1 MRITPDAAPAK
12 RTFLLALLMTL
23 CAATPHRT
31 QNVESLPKY
40 QSGQSVSGA
49 LRLWGHGSP
58 DTDFMGKLVTSWEEG
73 FRKHHPRIQFE
84 NRMYGTA
91 SAIGALYAGAGDL
104 AIMGREIR
112 PFEIS
117 AFERVFRYP
126 PLGID
131 VATGSLDIRNMDFS
145 LNVFVQKDNPLGKL
159 TITQV
164 DAIFGCEHLR
174 GPRNIRTWGELGIRG
189 EWQDKPINVYGFP
202 INRGFAV
209 FFQDA
214 ALGGSRKWNGDLKE
228 FGDLRQPDGTLHDAG
243 LRILEALARDPYGIA
258 YSNLRY
264 INGQVKPLALA
275 ATDDGPYYEATKENL
290 IQRKYPLT
298 RFITTF
304 VNRAPGRPLE
314 PKVKEFLRYI
324 LSREGQQEVLRDG
337 NYLPLSEE
345 AVQAQLRKLE

>member
-1 MRITPDAAPAK
+1 MRAIADAAPAK
-12 RTFLLALLMTL
+12 RRILLALLITL
-23 CAATPHRT
+23 CAATSGRT

-40 QSGQSVSGA
+40 QSEQSVSGT

-58 DTDFMGKLVTSWEEG
+58 DTDFMGRLVRSWEEG
-73 FRKHHPRIQFE
+73 FRKHHPGIQFE

-112 PFEIS
+112 PFETS

-131 VATGSLDIRNMDFS
+131 IATGSLDIRNMDFA
-145 LNVFVQKDNPLGKL
+145 LNVFVHKDNPLGKL
-159 TITQV
+159 TMTQV

-174 GPRNIRTWGELGIRG
+174 SPRNIRSWGELGLTG
-189 EWQDKPINVYGFP
+189 EWQDKPVNVYGFP

-228 FGDLRQPDGTLHDAG
+228 FGDVRQPDGTLRDGG
-243 LRILEALARDPYGIA
+243 LRILEALACDPYGIA

-264 INGQVKPLALA
+264 MNGQVKPLALA
-275 ATDDGPYYEATKENL
+275 TTESALYYEATKENL

-304 VNRAPGRPLE
+304 VNRAPGRPLD

-324 LSREGQQEVLRDG
+324 LSREGQQEVVRDG
-337 NYLPLSEE
+337 NYLPLSEA
-345 AVQAQLRKLE
+345 AVRAQLQKLE